1 MGFAGISSL
10 AENSEGSLKLGV
22 LCRLPRPPKLR
33 RFQSPPFLSPYRRL
47 SLSRWRGGSRLSA
60 CVCVCGAVTCFLP
73 PLSLSHPAE
82 TNTNTHKV
90 HRRIAV
96 RVAMMAS
103 FTPLDNFN
111 SRNRGMTPTG
121 IVIDKSCRVYV
132 TQIPLER
139 IERDGA
145 SAMKAEF
152 EVYGPL
158 ESYKMFTD
166 RAGRFVGSALCTY
179 RNPADASMAVYCMD
193 GVEVEGSKLHV
204 EPAKEHGVVLLSS
217 GSSGGG
223 KGPHWNH
230 SRGFLRDT
238 QRQWGRGGRWA
249 IGEHDIRN
257 APPSD
262 RGAEESGLAGADGVS
277 PSADSDKWSHDK
289 YQLIAEG
296 KDMDE
301 VLGIRRPHQHR
312 GGARGRGGRIGQR
325 YGERV
330 DGAFEQYV
338 QERDANKD
346 GASLP
351 PLPSYPAAPSP
362 LRIQIDLQPQP
373 TPATE
378 PEEEASVAATMTE
391 MAFGAD
397 ESDEPVTGAEL
408 GALPE
413 GV

>member
-1 MGFAGISSL
+1 
-10 AENSEGSLKLGV
+10 
-22 LCRLPRPPKLR
+22 
-33 RFQSPPFLSPYRRL
+33 
-47 SLSRWRGGSRLSA
+47 
-60 CVCVCGAVTCFLP
+60 
-73 PLSLSHPAE
+73 
-82 TNTNTHKV
+82 
-90 HRRIAV
+90 
-96 RVAMMAS
+96 MMAS
-103 FTPLDNFN
+103 FTPLDNFK
-111 SRNRGMTPTG
+111 SRSRGVVPTG

-145 SAMKAEF
+145 SAMKSEF

-166 RAGRFVGSALCTY
+166 RSGRFIGSALCTY

-193 GVEVEGSKLHV
+193 GVEVEGSTLHV

-223 KGPHWNH
+223 NGQHRDH

-238 QRQWGRGGRWA
+238 QRQWGRGGRGGA
-249 IGEHDIRN
+249 GLLGAGRGSGYATTGTQDASN
-257 APPSD
+257 ASELD
-262 RGAEESGLAGADGVS
+262 LRAEELGLAARGGVS
-277 PSADSDKWSHDK
+277 PSADNGKWSHDK
-289 YQLIAEG
+289 YEMMAEG

-301 VLGIRRPHQHR
+301 VLGIRRPHHHR
-312 GGARGRGGRIGQR
+312 GGARGRGGRVGQR

-330 DGAFEQYV
+330 DVAFESYIR
-338 QERDANKD
+338 ERDANDKN
-346 GASLP
+346 AP
-351 PLPSYPAAPSP
+351 PPPSP
-362 LRIQIDLQPQP
+362 SSTAAALSLSIQADVQP

-378 PEEEASVAATMTE
+378 PAAEGSVAGTMAE

-397 ESDEPVTGAEL
+397 ESDAPVIGTEL

-413 GV
+413 DA